1 MSAVKRAFR
10 SPTKDAESRSKK
22 RREDQETEDEEK
34 VSSRLHLCYLSPSSF
49 PCFLYEENSDLK
61 AVTLLQKKERRRW
74 LFRKASQAEPSQQ
87 IGDQKT
93 VRASAGVTPDQR
105 HAIAVAVATAAAAE
119 AAVATA
125 QAAAEVV
132 RLTRPSGFVREHR
145 AAIVIQT
152 AFRGYLVI
160 TLTWITIL
168 CFFHLTHIYCG
179 KKKKMVVSTVLGCI
193 GTRRG
198 EHFGRSKVW

>member
-1 MSAVKRAFR
+1 MGKKGGSSWLSAVKRAFR

-34 VSSRLHLCYLSPSSF
+34 VSSHLHLCCLSPSSS
-49 PCFLYEENSDLK
+49 PCYLYRENGVLK
-61 AVTLLQKKERRRW
+61 AATQLQKKERRRW
-74 LFRKASQAEPSQQ
+74 LFRKASQAEPTQQ
-87 IGDQKT
+87 SDLKT
-93 VRASAGVTPDQR
+93 VRASAGMTPDQR

-132 RLTRPSGFVREHR
+132 RLTRPTNFFREHR

-160 TLTWITIL
+160 TIT
-168 CFFHLTHIYCG
+168 
-179 KKKKMVVSTVLGCI
+179 
-193 GTRRG
+193 
-198 EHFGRSKVW
+198 